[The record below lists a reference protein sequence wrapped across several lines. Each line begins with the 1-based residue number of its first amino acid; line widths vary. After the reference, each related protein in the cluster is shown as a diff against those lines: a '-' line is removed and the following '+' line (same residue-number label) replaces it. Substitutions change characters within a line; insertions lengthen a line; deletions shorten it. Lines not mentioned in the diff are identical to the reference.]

1 MRRVPLAAAAL
12 LLVSGAAHG
21 QLVPLARCHA
31 AFPCNMP
38 YALLPAAAAAN
49 LPDAQLGNALVG
61 VAVDGA
67 LKPRLAVSP
76 VSPVSADFAED
87 AARLYV
93 LKHPAPSKPAP
104 TPVPKTTGA
113 PDKSEIRTPNSEI
126 RP

>member
-1 MRRVPLAAAAL
+1 MRRAGLVAAGLFVA
-12 LLVSGAAHG
+12 GAARA

-38 YALLPAAAAAN
+38 YALLPAEAAAN
-49 LPDAQLGNALVG
+49 RPDAQLGSALIG

-76 VSPVSADFAED
+76 VSPVSRDFAED

-93 LKHPAPSKPAP
+93 LRNPLPAKAKPAP
-104 TPVPKTTGA
+104 TPVPRTTGA
-113 PDKSEIRTPNSEI
+113 PD
-126 RP
+126 